1 MIKRIE
7 ALMKVKNLT
16 ASQFADT
23 IGIQRSGMSHILAG
37 RNNPSLDFVL
47 KVLNVFPEISPAWLL
62 QGKGEMYANLSVPK
76 NMVSTSQ
83 QELFSPIDST
93 DAISGSNVRP
103 TQEPA
108 SHANPLFAFSTDK
121 LSPSTPSINLGK
133 EKEEVPFDGVLPVPD
148 LISTGSSYGDSRV
161 LQDKSSLKE
170 DPCEEDKYPSING
183 EWNSKNEEN
192 PAPDACYTDRNQLK
206 DTSIPSKQAVKIV
219 FFYADGTFEMFYPR

>member
-62 QGKGEMYANLSVPK
+62 QGKGEMYANLSVQK
-76 NMVSTSQ
+76 NIVSTSQ
-83 QELFSPIDST
+83 KELFSPIDAT
-93 DAISGSNVRP
+93 DAISGSDVRHP
-103 TQEPA
+103 MEPA
-108 SHANPLFAFSTDK
+108 SQANPLLSYSTDR
-121 LSPSTPSINLGK
+121 LSTSTPSINLGIEGK
-133 EKEEVPFDGVLPVPD
+133 DDPLDEVLPPKD
-148 LISTGSSYGDSRV
+148 LISNGYTYGRSQV
-161 LQDKSSLKE
+161 VQEKSSL
-170 DPCEEDKYPSING
+170 EEDKYPSING
-183 EWNSKNEEN
+183 EYNSKHEEN
-192 PAPDACYTDRNQLK
+192 LKPDTSYTDRNK
-206 DTSIPSKQAVKIV
+206 SRTTSIPSKQAVKIV